1 MFLNLLYNHYYIYEK
16 YIEVEYMDFTKAMA
30 GIFGLFFIVI
40 LYVII
45 YYALKIMYKDVKNGG
60 KKRRPS
66 NSNKYYGLEVISAGD
81 NLDLKGGSI
90 IPIRSDLTIGRKD
103 GNSIVLLDQHVSG
116 NHAEI
121 IVRNNKV
128 YLEDLH
134 STNGTFLN
142 GKRISGKVQLSNKDE
157 ITIGKSIFKIVL

>member
-1 MFLNLLYNHYYIYEK
+1 
-16 YIEVEYMDFTKAMA
+16 MDFTKAMA

-134 STNGTFLN
+134 STNGSFLN

>member
-1 MFLNLLYNHYYIYEK
+1 
-16 YIEVEYMDFTKAMA
+16 MDFTKAMA

-45 YYALKIMYKDVKNGG
+45 YYALKIMYKDVKNGC

>member
-1 MFLNLLYNHYYIYEK
+1 
-16 YIEVEYMDFTKAMA
+16 MDFTKAMA

-142 GKRISGKVQLSNKDE
+142 GKRIRGKVQLSNKDE

>member
-1 MFLNLLYNHYYIYEK
+1 
-16 YIEVEYMDFTKAMA
+16 MDFTKAMA

-60 KKRRPS
+60 KRKRPL
-66 NSNKYYGLEVISAGD
+66 NLNKNYGLEIISAGD
-81 NLDLKGGSI
+81 NLDLKEGSI
-90 IPIRSDLTIGRKD
+90 IPIRSDLTIGRKE

-121 IVRNNKV
+121 IIRNNKLI
-128 YLEDLH
+128 LEDLH

-142 GKRISGKVQLSNKDE
+142 GNKITGKVQLSNKDE
-157 ITIGKSIFKIVL
+157 IRIGKVIFKIVL

>member
-1 MFLNLLYNHYYIYEK
+1 
-16 YIEVEYMDFTKAMA
+16 MDFTKAIA

-45 YYALKIMYKDVKNGG
+45 YYALKIMYKDIKNGG

-66 NSNKYYGLEVISAGD
+66 SQNKNYGLEVISAGD
-81 NLDLKGGSI
+81 NLDLKEGSI
-90 IPIRSDLTIGRKD
+90 IPIRSDLTIGRKE

-116 NHAEI
+116 NHAKI
-121 IVRNNKV
+121 IARGNKL

-142 GKRISGKVQLSNKDE
+142 GRRISGKVQLSNKDE
-157 ITIGKSIFKIVL
+157 IGIGKLIFKIVL